1 MSNNELFLYIG
12 FACFFFAFIAFLQ
25 FLRDDYDIVMKEFR
39 ERVSFFAISIIVGF
53 LCFIPVTTSTQENTI
68 KLKPIPEQGTYYTY
82 QESDKTIRYL
92 DGSELKSM
100 KANSCKVLF
109 DINDDKQPYM
119 VKTDNYNV
127 YGNKIQTEVVVH
139 LNSLETQE

>member
-1 MSNNELFLYIG
+1 M
-12 FACFFFAFIAFLQ
+12 
-25 FLRDDYDIVMKEFR
+25 
-39 ERVSFFAISIIVGF
+39 
-53 LCFIPVTTSTQENTI
+53 TTSTQENTI

>member
-1 MSNNELFLYIG
+1 MTNNELFLYIG

-25 FLRDDYDIVMKEFR
+25 FLWDDYDVVMKEFR

-53 LCFIPVTTSTQENTI
+53 LCLIPVTTSTQENTI
-68 KLKPIPEQGTYYTY
+68 KLKPIPGQGTYYTY

-109 DINDDKQPYM
+109 DIDDDKQPYM

-127 YGNKIQTEVVVH
+127 YGNKIKTDVVVH

>member
-39 ERVSFFAISIIVGF
+39 ERVSFFIISIIVGF
-53 LCFIPVTTSTQENTI
+53 LCLIPVTTSTQENTI

-109 DINDDKQPYM
+109 DINDDRQPYM
-119 VKTDNYNV
+119 VKTDNYNI
-127 YGNKIQTEVVVH
+127 YGNKIKTEVIVH
-139 LNSLETQE
+139 LKYNS

>member
-25 FLRDDYDIVMKEFR
+25 FLWDDYDVVMKEFR
-39 ERVSFFAISIIVGF
+39 ERVAFFTISIIVGL
-53 LCFIPVTTSTQENTI
+53 LCLIPVATSTQENTI
-68 KLKPIPEQGTYYTY
+68 KLKSMPEQETYYTY

-92 DGSELKSM
+92 DGNELKEM
-100 KANSCKVLF
+100 KVSNCKVLF
-109 DINDDKQPYM
+109 DVKGDTQPYM

-127 YGNKIQTEVVVH
+127 YGNKIKTEVIIH
-139 LNSLETQE
+139 LKYNP

>member
-25 FLRDDYDIVMKEFR
+25 FLWDDYDIVMKEFR
-39 ERVSFFAISIIVGF
+39 ERVAFFTISIIVGL
-53 LCFIPVTTSTQENTI
+53 LCFIPVTSSTQENTI
-68 KLKPIPEQGTYYTY
+68 VLNPIPKQGTYYTY

-92 DGSELKSM
+92 DGSELKKM
-100 KANSCKVLF
+100 KVSSCKFLF
-109 DINDDKQPYM
+109 DVKGDTQPYM

-127 YGNKIQTEVVVH
+127 YGNKIKTEVIIH
-139 LNSLETQE
+139 LKYNP

>member
-1 MSNNELFLYIG
+1 MTNNELFLYIG

-25 FLRDDYDIVMKEFR
+25 FLWDDYDVVMKEFR

-53 LCFIPVTTSTQENTI
+53 LCLIPVTTSTQENTI

-82 QESDKTIRYL
+82 QEIDKTIRYL

-109 DINDDKQPYM
+109 DINDDRQPYM
-119 VKTDNYNV
+119 VKTDNYNI
-127 YGNKIQTEVVVH
+127 YGNKIKTEVIVH
-139 LNSLETQE
+139 LKYNS

>member
-25 FLRDDYDIVMKEFR
+25 FLWDDYDDVMKEFR
-39 ERVSFFAISIIVGF
+39 ERVAFFIISIIVGL
-53 LCFIPVTTSTQENTI
+53 LCFIPVTTSTQKNTI
-68 KLKPIPEQGTYYTY
+68 KLKSIPEQDIYYTY

-109 DINDDKQPYM
+109 DINDDRQPYM
-119 VKTDNYNV
+119 VKTDNYNI
-127 YGNKIQTEVVVH
+127 YGNKIKTEVIVH
-139 LNSLETQE
+139 LKYNS

>member
-1 MSNNELFLYIG
+1 M
-12 FACFFFAFIAFLQ
+12 
-25 FLRDDYDIVMKEFR
+25 
-39 ERVSFFAISIIVGF
+39 
-53 LCFIPVTTSTQENTI
+53 TTYTQENTI
-68 KLKPIPEQGTYYTY
+68 VLNPIPKQGTYYTY

-92 DGSELKSM
+92 DGNELKSI

-127 YGNKIQTEVVVH
+127 YGNIIQTEVVVH
-139 LNSLETQE
+139 LEKMEIQD

>member
-25 FLRDDYDIVMKEFR
+25 FLWDDYDVVMKEFR
-39 ERVSFFAISIIVGF
+39 ERVAFFTISIIVGL
-53 LCFIPVTTSTQENTI
+53 LCLIPVATSTQENTI
-68 KLKPIPEQGTYYTY
+68 KLKSMPEQDTYYIFE
-82 QESDKTIRYL
+82 ESDKTIRYL
-92 DGSELKSM
+92 EGSELKSM

-109 DINDDKQPYM
+109 DIDDDKQPYM

-127 YGNKIQTEVVVH
+127 YGNKIKTDVVVH

>member
-1 MSNNELFLYIG
+1 MTNNELFLYIG

-25 FLRDDYDIVMKEFR
+25 FLWDDYDVVMKEFR

-53 LCFIPVTTSTQENTI
+53 LCFIHVTTSTQENTI

-127 YGNKIQTEVVVH
+127 YGNKIKTDVVVH

>member
-25 FLRDDYDIVMKEFR
+25 FLWDDYDVVMKEFR
-39 ERVSFFAISIIVGF
+39 ERVAFFTISIIVGL
-53 LCFIPVTTSTQENTI
+53 LCSDSCGTSTQENTI
-68 KLKPIPEQGTYYTY
+68 KLKSMPEQDTYYIFE
-82 QESDKTIRYL
+82 ESDKTIRYL
-92 DGSELKSM
+92 EGSELKSM

-109 DINDDKQPYM
+109 DIDDDKQPYM

-127 YGNKIQTEVVVH
+127 YGNKIKTDVVVH

>member
-1 MSNNELFLYIG
+1 MTNNELFLYIG

-25 FLRDDYDIVMKEFR
+25 FLWDDYDVVMKEFR
-39 ERVSFFAISIIVGF
+39 ERVSFFIISIIVGF
-53 LCFIPVTTSTQENTI
+53 LCLIPVTTSTQENTI

-82 QESDKTIRYL
+82 QEIDKTIRYL

-109 DINDDKQPYM
+109 DINDDRQPYM
-119 VKTDNYNV
+119 VKTDNYNI
-127 YGNKIQTEVVVH
+127 YGNKIKTEVIVH
-139 LNSLETQE
+139 LKYNS

>member
-1 MSNNELFLYIG
+1 MSNNELFRYIG
-12 FACFFFAFIAFLQ
+12 FSCFFFAFIAFLQ
-25 FLRDDYDIVMKEFR
+25 FLWDDYDIVMKEFR
-39 ERVSFFAISIIVGF
+39 ERVAFFTISIIVGL
-53 LCFIPVTTSTQENTI
+53 LCLIPVTTYTQENTI
-68 KLKPIPEQGTYYTY
+68 VLNPIPKQGTYYTY

-92 DGSELKSM
+92 DGNELKSM

-127 YGNKIQTEVVVH
+127 YGNIIQTEVVVH
-139 LNSLETQE
+139 LGKMEIQD